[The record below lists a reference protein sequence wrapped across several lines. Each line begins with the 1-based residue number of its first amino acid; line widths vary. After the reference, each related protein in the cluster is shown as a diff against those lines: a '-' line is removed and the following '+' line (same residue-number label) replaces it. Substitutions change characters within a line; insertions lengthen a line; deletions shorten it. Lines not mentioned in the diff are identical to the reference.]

1 MFCSLGIVYNL
12 GLENQSFYKKLIG
25 FSISSFVFIL
35 KMVYYDESCKSHY
48 DVPSLM
54 CIVVSVSVVALA
66 VSNVIL
72 ACLQTALLFFNFH
85 ENGLSGS
92 LGSTYSL

>member
-48 DVPSLM
+48 DV
-54 CIVVSVSVVALA
+54 
-66 VSNVIL
+66 
-72 ACLQTALLFFNFH
+72 
-85 ENGLSGS
+85 
-92 LGSTYSL
+92 